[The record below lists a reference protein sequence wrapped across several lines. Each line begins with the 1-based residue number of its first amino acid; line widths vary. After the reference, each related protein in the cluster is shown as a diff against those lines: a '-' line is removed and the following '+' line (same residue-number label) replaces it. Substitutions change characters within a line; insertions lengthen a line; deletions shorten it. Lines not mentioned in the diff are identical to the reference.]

1 LAKQG
6 KECVCATKN
15 EESLKKA
22 KKPEKLEKQ
31 NKTDNQPN

>member
-1 LAKQG
+1 LNIYNLAKQG

-22 KKPEKLEKQ
+22 KKARKVGETKQ
-31 NKTDNQPN
+31 N